1 MKKIILAL
9 DGLRLS
15 ESAIDY
21 AAYISKEFNAHI
33 VATFLEE
40 AAYFSQPVGH
50 DIWWPYYSA
59 SEAKKV
65 LDISRKDDAA
75 RTASIKKLQELFEE
89 KGVPHT
95 IHKDHYLALH
105 ALLLESNFADMVII
119 DADASFSNFGKT
131 RPSHFIRNL
140 LSEAGCPI
148 LLVPKKF
155 KPIERFVFA
164 YDGSPSAAFAIRQ
177 FTYLFPENVKQ
188 QVEIVTVTGE
198 KNTTH
203 IPHHNL
209 LKELLKRKYDSVLLS
224 VLKPKQEENALL
236 EHLKTENRNCLVVL
250 GAYKRSALS
259 MWMHHSTA
267 DLLIRELKAPL
278 FIAHH

>member
-1 MKKIILAL
+1 MKKVILAL
-9 DGLRLS
+9 DGLRMS
-15 ESAIDY
+15 ESAIAF
-21 AAYISKEFNAHI
+21 AAYYAKTFDAYI

-40 AAYFSQPVGH
+40 AAYYSQPIGH

-59 SEAKKV
+59 AEAKKV
-65 LDISRKDDAA
+65 LEVSRKDEEIRNESVKNLRDALE
-75 RTASIKKLQELFEE
+75 S
-89 KGVPHT
+89 KGVPYT
-95 IHKDHYLALH
+95 IHKDRYIALH
-105 ALLLESNFADMVII
+105 ALLLESHFADMVII
-119 DADASFSNFGKT
+119 DADASFSNFEKS

-140 LSEAGCPI
+140 LSEAGCPV

-155 KPIERFVFA
+155 RPFERFVFA

-177 FTYLFPENVKQ
+177 FTYLFTKKETHE
-188 QVEIVTVTGE
+188 VEIVTVTGE
-198 KNTTH
+198 KHTTH

-209 LKELLKRKYDSVLLS
+209 LKELLKRKYDNVLLS
-224 VLKPKQEENALL
+224 VLKPKKEENALL
-236 EHLKTENRNCLVVL
+236 NHLKTENKNCLVVM

-267 DLLIRELKAPL
+267 DVLIRELKAPL